1 MNLLICAEGAAKHIP
16 NRVAGFL
23 MEKELKFLKSAVDAP
38 KRPFAAI
45 VGGAKVLLTS

>member
-1 MNLLICAEGAAKHIP
+1 
-16 NRVAGFL
+16 

-45 VGGAKVLLTS
+45 VGGAKVPFL